1 MHLFSSAKGLCLSR
15 LAEVF
20 VLVKNSLL
28 SGECCELPSSV
39 SKLFKSRPG
48 HDIPVI
54 TIDSPPSC
62 SLVHRVHYTELD
74 VTQIRARV
82 RPHTA
87 LLFSYLCKASL
98 RGGSIAEVWS
108 FISSVW
114 LHCHQDTTGTLRWC
128 CEIYFTPPSPE
139 GPAVFTH
146 KHTGTNKTFTHDEG
160 WGECVSVSGSIN
172 RRKKEDKQMVVS
184 D

>member
-1 MHLFSSAKGLCLSR
+1 MGEISGRATDKHEIGGACREQRQVTKYRETEIQAFI
-15 LAEVF
+15 
-20 VLVKNSLL
+20 LVMNSLL
-28 SGECCELPSSV
+28 SGKPCELTSSV

-48 HDIPVI
+48 HAIPVI

-87 LLFSYLCKASL
+87 LLLSYLCRAPL

-108 FISSVW
+108 FISSV
-114 LHCHQDTTGTLRWC
+114 
-128 CEIYFTPPSPE
+128 
-139 GPAVFTH
+139 
-146 KHTGTNKTFTHDEG
+146 
-160 WGECVSVSGSIN
+160 
-172 RRKKEDKQMVVS
+172 
-184 D
+184 

>member
-1 MHLFSSAKGLCLSR
+1 MEEQQRRDPFFFRQEMEILCTTRNYREALS
-15 LAEVF
+15 V
-20 VLVKNSLL
+20 VKHMYTILQSDFASDPFYWGVC
-28 SGECCELPSSV
+28 SGDIFLDVRKALWANQQCV

-48 HDIPVI
+48 HAIPVI

-74 VTQIRARV
+74 VTQIRAHV

-87 LLFSYLCKASL
+87 LLLSYLCKAPL

-114 LHCHQDTTGTLRWC
+114 LHRHQDTSGTLR
-128 CEIYFTPPSPE
+128 
-139 GPAVFTH
+139 
-146 KHTGTNKTFTHDEG
+146 
-160 WGECVSVSGSIN
+160 
-172 RRKKEDKQMVVS
+172 
-184 D
+184 